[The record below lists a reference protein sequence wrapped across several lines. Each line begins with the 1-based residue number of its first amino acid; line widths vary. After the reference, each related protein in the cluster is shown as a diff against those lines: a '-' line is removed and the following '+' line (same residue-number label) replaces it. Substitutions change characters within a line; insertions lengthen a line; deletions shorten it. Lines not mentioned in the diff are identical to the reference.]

1 MRFIPELPKVLS
13 HLPFLILAPIKVIHQ
28 LVVILLWL
36 LVWIEIPPEFIVVQV
51 CRNLP
56 FTNISFFT
64 EATPES
70 SKHSNSRVGPTRW
83 QNPRQQGDN

>member
-1 MRFIPELPKVLS
+1 MCPFVTGSRPIPSLERLPRVRMRFIPELPKVLF

-51 CRNLP
+51 CRKLP
-56 FTNISFFT
+56 FTDVSFY
-64 EATPES
+64 
-70 SKHSNSRVGPTRW
+70 
-83 QNPRQQGDN
+83 